1 MMKTINK
8 LLILLI
14 ISVYCNGQLLRS
26 SDEVTLKNTCIP
38 RQVRLLIGED
48 YSNYN
53 ITEIKNSATIIFQTY
68 GECLQSSISVIVQNS
83 QVVTYDG
90 NIFSEIV
97 HSQWNGEKFCHH
109 NKLCTNMYYDQYVH
123 IFRLPLPFGVP
134 FTYTVY
140 GNLYSK
146 AETKGPFNSQLPLVK
161 LENNESPN
169 EKPQRILFFGDQ
181 DNTPDGKLNMNRWRQ
196 LKKEGLRNKQEK
208 IDFML
213 FLGDYAYEFYMFN
226 GKRGDHYLDSLEEFV
241 TEWPTAMQAGN
252 HEDNYN
258 FKFYNE
264 KFRMPSFN
272 ETSNNYYSFN
282 QGLAHFIGVNL
293 HFYDSWATPEEK
305 SKMVQWVEQDL
316 IRATQN
322 RNQTPWI
329 IAFGHKPIYCSGDSD
344 CQGFPQSFQEFDELF
359 YQYSVDLYL
368 GAHVHRYQFL
378 KPLYDN
384 CIQSYE
390 GDDKNIF
397 NPQGMIS
404 VIQGNGGHVLEFLED
419 LKYDLQFLGKTDER
433 VFEIKNYVGYGILE
447 IYNST
452 TLCLQNIR
460 SLLNKVESTHCI
472 HSKHYFDNTKINR
485 TKSNENIKVNSIFQ
499 YLFFTILAISSIIA
513 FYFAYK
519 FLLKYINQ

>member
-1 MMKTINK
+1 MRKIT

-14 ISVYCNGQLLRS
+14 VSIHCYGQLLR
-26 SDEVTLKNTCIP
+26 SDEVTLKNDCKP

-48 YSNYN
+48 YINYN

-68 GECLQSSISVIVQNS
+68 GDCLQSSIQVIVQNS
-83 QVVTYDG
+83 QAVTYDG

-97 HSQWNGEKFCHH
+97 HSLWNGEKFCHH
-109 NKLCTNMYYDQYVH
+109 NKLCTNMHYNQYVH

-146 AETKGPFNSQLPLVK
+146 AETKGPFNSQLPLAK
-161 LENNESPN
+161 FQSSENLD
-169 EKPQRILFFGDQ
+169 EKPQKILFFGDQ
-181 DNTPDGKLNMNRWRQ
+181 DNTPDGKLNMKRWKQ
-196 LKKEGLRNKQEK
+196 LKQEGLKNKQQK
-208 IDFML
+208 IDSMI

-226 GKRGDHYLDSLEEFV
+226 GKRGDHYLDSLEEFAA
-241 TEWPTAMQAGN
+241 EWPTAMQAGN

-264 KFRMPSFN
+264 KFRMPSYN
-272 ETSNNYYSFN
+272 ETSNNYYSYN

-344 CQGFPQSFQEFDELF
+344 CQQYPQSFKEFDELF
-359 YQYSVDLYL
+359 YKYSVDLYL

-378 KPLYDN
+378 KPLYNN

-390 GDDKNIF
+390 GDDKNII

-404 VIQGNGGHVLEFLED
+404 IIQGNGGHILEFLED
-419 LKYDLQFLGKTDER
+419 LKYDIQFLGKTDER
-433 VFEIKNYVGYGILE
+433 AIEIKNYVGYGILE

-452 TLCLQNIR
+452 TICLQNVR
-460 SLLNKVESTHCI
+460 SLLNKVESTRCI
-472 HSKHYFDNTKINR
+472 HSNHHFDNTKINR
-485 TKSNENIKVNSIFQ
+485 TKANENMKVNSIPE
-499 YLFFTILAISSIIA
+499 YLFLTILVISSILA
-513 FYFAYK
+513 VYFAYK
-519 FLLKYINQ
+519 FIIKYVNL